1 MTADFE
7 TLLSWSMPQPMI
19 PSWTPMTTSERG
31 ANHPPTSADH
41 MGLSEGTC
49 RKLETHAKQR
59 RHCRLQC
66 IQQG

>member
-19 PSWTPMTTSERG
+19 PSWTQMTTSERG

-49 RKLETHAKQR
+49 GEA
-59 RHCRLQC
+59 
-66 IQQG
+66 